1 MKRFEGKVAI
11 ITGAGQGIGESTA
24 RRLASEGAS
33 VVIAELNTETGQAVT
48 ESIVAGGGNATFM
61 ETDVAVEDSV
71 KAMVDKTVID
81 LAPPDI
87 IVNNA
92 GIAVFG
98 DPLSITSDDWRRCFS
113 VDLDG
118 VWFGCKHVLPHMLEK
133 GAGAIV
139 NIASVHS
146 FQIIPHT
153 FPYPVAK
160 HGVLGLT
167 RALALE
173 YADRGVRVNSIS
185 PGYIFTPINEWYFST
200 KPDPALAK
208 RETEQ
213 MHPVKRLGE
222 PEEIAAAVAFMA
234 SEEATFMIGANL
246 VIDGGLT
253 TRIHDN

>member
-1 MKRFEGKVAI
+1 MNRFAGKVAI
-11 ITGAGQGIGESTA
+11 VTGGGQGIGEATA
-24 RRLASEGAS
+24 KRLASEGAR
-33 VVIAELNTETGQAVT
+33 VVIAELNPDTGQAVT
-48 ESIVAGGGNATFM
+48 DSIIASGGSAMFIK
-61 ETDVAVEDSV
+61 TDVAVEDTV
-71 KAMVDKTVID
+71 KAMVDKTTEGFG
-81 LAPPDI
+81 APDI

-98 DPLSITSDDWRRCFS
+98 DPLSITDDDWRRCFS

-208 RETEQ
+208 RETEE

-222 PEEIAAAVAFMA
+222 PEEIAAAAAFMA

>member
-1 MKRFEGKVAI
+1 
-11 ITGAGQGIGESTA
+11 
-24 RRLASEGAS
+24 
-33 VVIAELNTETGQAVT
+33 VVAELNPTTGQAVAQ
-48 ESIVAGGGNATFM
+48 SINSDGGKATFI
-61 ETDVAVEDSV
+61 ETDVALEDTV
-71 KAMVDKTVID
+71 KAMVEKTVTDIG
-81 LAPPDI
+81 LPDI

-98 DPLSITSDDWRRCFS
+98 DPLDITNDDWRRCFS

-118 VWFGCKHVLPHMLEK
+118 VWFGCRHVLPHMLEK

-173 YADRGVRVNSIS
+173 YADRGIRVNSIS

-208 RETEQ
+208 RETEE

-222 PEEIAAAVAFMA
+222 PHEIAAAAAFMA

-253 TRIHDN
+253 GRIHE